1 MEAGALGD
9 GASFAKAAG
18 VVPRKMAEALS
29 LMPSQTADR
38 WHARTWFARPLLRIT
53 IALYWMATGL
63 LTAFATPRAQSDA
76 LLQAVGFGGPAAPYV
91 FWIGCA
97 ADVVVGG
104 LLLLRWR
111 VRLVGATMLAMCVGY
126 LGILTYG
133 RPELWAD
140 ALGSLTKVL
149 PIMAAIALMMA
160 IEDDR

>member
-1 MEAGALGD
+1 M
-9 GASFAKAAG
+9 
-18 VVPRKMAEALS
+18 
-29 LMPSQTADR
+29 
-38 WHARTWFARPLLRIT
+38 
-53 IALYWMATGL
+53 
-63 LTAFATPRAQSDA
+63 
-76 LLQAVGFGGPAAPYV
+76 APYV

-140 ALGSLTKVL
+140 PLGSLTKVL
-149 PIMAAIALMMA
+149 PIMAAIALTMA